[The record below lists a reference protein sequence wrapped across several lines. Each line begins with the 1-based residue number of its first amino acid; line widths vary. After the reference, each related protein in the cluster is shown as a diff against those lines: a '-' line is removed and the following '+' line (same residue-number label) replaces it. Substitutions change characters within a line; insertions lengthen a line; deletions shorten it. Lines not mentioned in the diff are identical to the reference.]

1 MYSEFQLPST
11 HKHEMQDV
19 KCFVDL
25 LACGGLYFP
34 HFSVLKYA
42 YCSKEVFPDM
52 HTIMSK
58 VLVFVAVARF
68 GTLVSSTLLLGLL
81 FAADCY
87 SVLLYIAVR
96 AFVLT
101 IK

>member
-1 MYSEFQLPST
+1 
-11 HKHEMQDV
+11 
-19 KCFVDL
+19 
-25 LACGGLYFP
+25 
-34 HFSVLKYA
+34 
-42 YCSKEVFPDM
+42 M
-52 HTIMSK
+52 HTILSK

-68 GTLVSSTLLLGLL
+68 GTLVSATLLFELL

-87 SVLLYIAVR
+87 SVLQYIAVR

>member
-1 MYSEFQLPST
+1 
-11 HKHEMQDV
+11 
-19 KCFVDL
+19 
-25 LACGGLYFP
+25 
-34 HFSVLKYA
+34 
-42 YCSKEVFPDM
+42 M
-52 HTIMSK
+52 HTILSK

-68 GTLVSSTLLLGLL
+68 GTLVSATLLFELL